1 MEDLIKAI
9 DEITQDDIIK
19 IVISNKIN
27 KDVEYNKITFV
38 YKETNKKQYYQI
50 EKYTDKQVFHE
61 NIDKTDLK
69 NKVLEYLESKYKNL
83 AAWSTN
89 TTFDLK
95 ISKKGKVFLGKKKS
109 DNAKFVNKGHN
120 KEKNYILKEGMIIQP
135 LIDLGVFTKEGKV
148 VNSKYDKYKQI
159 NRFVEIIDDE
169 IKKNDYKELT
179 ILDFG
184 CGKSYLTFVLYYYFV
199 EIKKINVKMIGLDLK
214 ADVINKCNEIA
225 KAYNYEN
232 LHFEIGDVNGFK
244 YNNKVDMV
252 ITLHACDTATDYALY
267 NAIKWNSKMIFSV
280 HFEIGDVNGFKYN
293 NKVDMVITLHACDTA
308 TDYALYNAIKWNS
321 KMIFSV
327 PCCQH
332 EFNHQMKAE
341 SLDILTKYGIVQE
354 RVAALMTDAT
364 RANLLESV
372 GYKTQLLEF
381 IDIAH
386 SPKNILIRASK
397 SNISKE
403 KREKSLKEVETLIK
417 QFNFKPTLFNLL
429 KNDNLI

>member
-1 MEDLIKAI
+1 MEELKRTL
-9 DEITQDDIIK
+9 EEVFKSEIIK
-19 IVISNKIN
+19 IVRSNKVK
-27 KDVEYNKITFV
+27 KDEKYNKIAINL
-38 YKETNKKQYYQI
+38 KENNKNKFYQI
-50 EKYTDKQVFHE
+50 EKFTDKQVFHE
-61 NIDKTDLK
+61 NIKINEISDKVGELIFG
-69 NKVLEYLESKYKNL
+69 NYKQMT
-83 AAWSTN
+83 AWSN
-89 TTFDLK
+89 NEIFDLK
-95 ISKKGKVFLGKKKS
+95 ISKKGKIFLGKKKN
-109 DNAKFVNKGHN
+109 DNSKIVAKGHN
-120 KEKNYILKEGMIIQP
+120 KEKNYILKEGMIIEP

-159 NRFVEIIDDE
+159 NRFIEIIDDE

-199 EIKKINVKMIGLDLK
+199 KIKNINVKMIGLDLK
-214 ADVINKCNEIA
+214 EDVIKKCNDIA
-225 KAYNYEN
+225 KRYNYEN
-232 LHFEIGDVNGFK
+232 LHFELGD
-244 YNNKVDMV
+244 
-252 ITLHACDTATDYALY
+252 I
-267 NAIKWNSKMIFSV
+267 
-280 HFEIGDVNGFKYN
+280 NGFKYN

-332 EFNHQMKAE
+332 EFNSQMKANE
-341 SLDILTKYGIVQE
+341 LSILTKYGIVQE
-354 RVAALMTDAT
+354 RVAALMTDSV
-364 RANLLESV
+364 RANLLECV

-397 SNISKE
+397 NNISKE
-403 KREKSLKEVETLIK
+403 KKEKSLNEVNNLIRT
-417 QFNFKPTLFNLL
+417 FNFNPTLYNLL

>member
-1 MEDLIKAI
+1 MDNLINAI
-9 DEITQDDIIK
+9 DKIVEGQVFK
-19 IVISNKIN
+19 IVISNKKDKEN
-27 KDVEYNKITFV
+27 KYNKININF
-38 YKETNKKQYYQI
+38 KESKNKKYYQV

-61 NIDKTDLK
+61 NIEIEDLRD
-69 NKVLEYLESKYKNL
+69 YLLDYMENSYKQL
-83 AAWSTN
+83 AAWSEN
-89 TTFDLK
+89 NTFDLK
-95 ISKKGKVFLGKKKS
+95 ISKKGKVFLGKK
-109 DNAKFVNKGHN
+109 NANNSNLINKDHN
-120 KEKNYILKEGMIIQP
+120 KKKNYILEEGMIIEP

-148 VNSKYDKYKQI
+148 VKSKYDKYKQI

-184 CGKSYLTFVLYYYFV
+184 CGKSYLTFILYYYFV

-214 ADVINKCNEIA
+214 EDVIKKCNEVA
-225 KAYNYEN
+225 KRYKYDN
-232 LHFEIGDVNGFK
+232 LHFELGDINGYK

-267 NAIKWNSKMIFSV
+267 NAVKWN
-280 HFEIGDVNGFKYN
+280 
-293 NKVDMVITLHACDTA
+293 A
-308 TDYALYNAIKWNS
+308 

-332 EFNHQMKAE
+332 ELNHQMKPE
-341 SLDILTKYGIVQE
+341 NLNIRTRYGIVQE
-354 RVAALMTDAT
+354 RVAALMTDAV
-364 RANLLESV
+364 RGNLLEAV

-397 SNISKE
+397 SNISKQ
-403 KREKSLKEVETLIK
+403 KIEKSLTEVEKLREE
-417 QFNFKPTLFNLL
+417 FNFNPTLYNLL
-429 KNDNLI
+429 KQDNLI

>member
-1 MEDLIKAI
+1 MDNLINAI
-9 DEITQDDIIK
+9 DKIVEGQVFK
-19 IVISNKIN
+19 IVISNKKDKEN
-27 KDVEYNKITFV
+27 KYNKININF
-38 YKETNKKQYYQI
+38 KESKNKKYYQV

-61 NIDKTDLK
+61 NIEIEDLRD
-69 NKVLEYLESKYKNL
+69 YLLDYMENSYKKL
-83 AAWSTN
+83 ASWSEN
-89 TTFDLK
+89 NTFDLK
-95 ISKKGKVFLGKKKS
+95 ISKKSKEFLGKK
-109 DNAKFVNKGHN
+109 NANNSNLINKDHN
-120 KEKNYILKEGMIIQP
+120 KKKNYILEEGMIIEP

-148 VNSKYDKYKQI
+148 VKSKYDKYKQI

-184 CGKSYLTFVLYYYFV
+184 CGKSYLTFILYYYFV

-214 ADVINKCNEIA
+214 EDVIKKCNEVA
-225 KAYNYEN
+225 KRYKYDN
-232 LHFEIGDVNGFK
+232 LHFELGDINGYK

-267 NAIKWNSKMIFSV
+267 NAVKWN
-280 HFEIGDVNGFKYN
+280 
-293 NKVDMVITLHACDTA
+293 A
-308 TDYALYNAIKWNS
+308 

-332 EFNHQMKAE
+332 ELNHQMKPE
-341 SLDILTKYGIVQE
+341 NLNILTRYGIVQE
-354 RVAALMTDAT
+354 RVAALMTDAV
-364 RANLLESV
+364 RGNLLEAV

-397 SNISKE
+397 SNISKQ
-403 KREKSLKEVETLIK
+403 KIEKSLTEVEKLREE
-417 QFNFKPTLFNLL
+417 FNFNPTLYNLL
-429 KNDNLI
+429 KQDNLI

>member
-1 MEDLIKAI
+1 MDNLINAI
-9 DEITQDDIIK
+9 DKIVEGQVFK
-19 IVISNKIN
+19 IVISNKKDKEN
-27 KDVEYNKITFV
+27 KYNKININF
-38 YKETNKKQYYQI
+38 KESKNKKYYQV

-61 NIDKTDLK
+61 NIEIEDLRDHLLDYME
-69 NKVLEYLESKYKNL
+69 NSYKQL
-83 AAWSTN
+83 AAWSEN
-89 TTFDLK
+89 NTFDLK
-95 ISKKGKVFLGKKKS
+95 ISKKGKVFLGKK
-109 DNAKFVNKGHN
+109 NANNSNLINKDHN
-120 KEKNYILKEGMIIQP
+120 KKKNYILEEGMIIEP

-148 VNSKYDKYKQI
+148 VKSKYDKYKQI

-184 CGKSYLTFVLYYYFV
+184 CGKSYLTFILYYYFV

-214 ADVINKCNEIA
+214 EDVIKKCNEIA
-225 KAYNYEN
+225 KRYNYDN
-232 LHFEIGDVNGFK
+232 LHFELGD
-244 YNNKVDMV
+244 
-252 ITLHACDTATDYALY
+252 I
-267 NAIKWNSKMIFSV
+267 
-280 HFEIGDVNGFKYN
+280 NGFKYN

-332 EFNHQMKAE
+332 EFNSQMKANE
-341 SLDILTKYGIVQE
+341 LSILTKYGIVQE
-354 RVAALMTDAT
+354 RVAALMTDSV
-364 RANLLESV
+364 RANLLECA

-397 SNISKE
+397 ANISKE
-403 KREKSLKEVETLIK
+403 KKEKSLVEVQNLMNTFSFE
-417 QFNFKPTLFNLL
+417 PTLYNLL
-429 KNDNLI
+429 SNDNLI

>member
-1 MEDLIKAI
+1 MLLENTWIRCVVMEDLKKSIEEMIK
-9 DEITQDDIIK
+9 EELIK
-19 IVISNKIN
+19 VVISNKLD
-27 KDVEYNKITFV
+27 KDVKYNKITFLL
-38 YKETNKKQYYQI
+38 KENKKEKYYQI
-50 EKYTDKQVFHE
+50 EQYTDKQVFHE
-61 NIDKTDLK
+61 NIKFDEIYSKL
-69 NKVLEYLESKYKNL
+69 LECIEGQYKQVS
-83 AAWSTN
+83 AWSN
-89 TTFDLK
+89 DTTFDMK
-95 ISKKGKVFLGKKKS
+95 ISKKGKIFLGKKKGS
-109 DNAKFVNKGHN
+109 NEKLANKSHN
-120 KEKNYILKEGMIIQP
+120 REKNYILKEGMIIEP
-135 LIDLGVFTKEGKV
+135 LIDLGVFTREGKV

-214 ADVINKCNEIA
+214 EDVIKKCNDIA
-225 KAYNYEN
+225 KRYKYDN
-232 LHFEIGDVNGFK
+232 LHFELGD
-244 YNNKVDMV
+244 
-252 ITLHACDTATDYALY
+252 I
-267 NAIKWNSKMIFSV
+267 
-280 HFEIGDVNGFKYN
+280 NGFKYN

-332 EFNHQMKAE
+332 EFNKQMKSDE
-341 SLDILTKYGIVQE
+341 FSILTKYGIIQE
-354 RVAALMTDAT
+354 RIAALMTDSV
-364 RANLLESV
+364 RANLLEAM

-397 SNISKE
+397 SKISLDKKKE
-403 KREKSLKEVETLIK
+403 ALDEINRLNKE
-417 QFNFKPTLFNLL
+417 FNFSPTLYKLLENDL
-429 KNDNLI
+429 KNLK

>member
-1 MEDLIKAI
+1 MEDLKRAI
-9 DEITQDDIIK
+9 DEIVQEE
-19 IVISNKIN
+19 IVKVVVSNKMNKDVDYNKIN
-27 KDVEYNKITFV
+27 FMLKENK
-38 YKETNKKQYYQI
+38 KKQYYQI

-61 NIDKTDLK
+61 NIEIEELG
-69 NKVLEYLESKYKNL
+69 NKLLEYVSNNYKQVG
-83 AAWSTN
+83 AWATN
-89 TTFDLK
+89 ATFDLK

-109 DNAKFVNKGHN
+109 DNSKVANKSHN

-159 NRFVEIIDDE
+159 NRFIEIIDDE

-179 ILDFG
+179 VLDFG
-184 CGKSYLTFVLYYYFV
+184 CGKSYLTFVLYYYFTQ
-199 EIKKINVKMIGLDLK
+199 IKNIDVKMIGLDLK
-214 ADVINKCNEIA
+214 ADVIKKCNEIA
-225 KAYNYEN
+225 ERYNYKN
-232 LHFEIGDVNGFK
+232 LKFELGDING
-244 YNNKVDMV
+244 Y
-252 ITLHACDTATDYALY
+252 
-267 NAIKWNSKMIFSV
+267 
-280 HFEIGDVNGFKYN
+280 KYN

-332 EFNHQMKAE
+332 EFNHQMKPE
-341 SLDILTKYGIVQE
+341 SLSILSNYGIVQE
-354 RVAALMTDAT
+354 RIAALMTDAS
-364 RANLLESV
+364 RANLLECA

-397 SNISKE
+397 SNISKD
-403 KREKSLKEVETLIK
+403 KKEKSLKEVQELMK
-417 QFNFKPTLFNLL
+417 QFNFNPTLYNLL

>member
-1 MEDLIKAI
+1 M
-9 DEITQDDIIK
+9 
-19 IVISNKIN
+19 
-27 KDVEYNKITFV
+27 
-38 YKETNKKQYYQI
+38 
-50 EKYTDKQVFHE
+50 
-61 NIDKTDLK
+61 
-69 NKVLEYLESKYKNL
+69 
-83 AAWSTN
+83 
-89 TTFDLK
+89 K
-95 ISKKGKVFLGKKKS
+95 ISKKGKIFLGKKKGS
-109 DNAKFVNKGHN
+109 NEKLANKSHN
-120 KEKNYILKEGMIIQP
+120 REKNYILKEGMIIEP
-135 LIDLGVFTKEGKV
+135 LIDLGVFTREGKV

-214 ADVINKCNEIA
+214 EDVIKKCNDIA
-225 KAYNYEN
+225 KRYKYDN
-232 LHFEIGDVNGFK
+232 LHFELGD
-244 YNNKVDMV
+244 
-252 ITLHACDTATDYALY
+252 I
-267 NAIKWNSKMIFSV
+267 
-280 HFEIGDVNGFKYN
+280 NGFKYN

-332 EFNHQMKAE
+332 EFNKQMKSDE
-341 SLDILTKYGIVQE
+341 FSILTKYGIIQE
-354 RVAALMTDAT
+354 RMAALMTDSV
-364 RANLLESV
+364 RANLLEAM

-397 SNISKE
+397 SKISLDKKKE
-403 KREKSLKEVETLIK
+403 ALDEINRLNKE
-417 QFNFKPTLFNLL
+417 FNFSPTLYKLLENDL
-429 KNDNLI
+429 KNLK

>member
-1 MEDLIKAI
+1 MEELKKALDEVFK
-9 DEITQDDIIK
+9 DEIIK
-19 IVISNKIN
+19 VVISNKIN
-27 KDVEYNKITFV
+27 KEIKYNKISV
-38 YKETNKKQYYQI
+38 NLKETNKGRFYQI
-50 EKYTDKQVFHE
+50 EKFTDKQVFHE
-61 NIDKTDLK
+61 NV
-69 NKVLEYLESKYKNL
+69 NVESINEKIYECLNGAYKQL
-83 AAWSTN
+83 SAWSDNYTY
-89 TTFDLK
+89 DMK

-109 DNAKFVNKGHN
+109 DNSKVAKKGHN
-120 KEKNYILKEGMIIQP
+120 KEKNYILKEGMIIEP

-159 NRFVEIIDDE
+159 NRFIEIIDDE
-169 IKKNDYKELT
+169 IKKNNYKELT

-199 EIKKINVKMIGLDLK
+199 KIKNINVKMIGLDLK
-214 ADVINKCNEIA
+214 EDVIKKCNEIA
-225 KAYNYEN
+225 QRYKYEN
-232 LHFEIGDVNGFK
+232 LHFELGDINGFK

-267 NAIKWNSKMIFSV
+267 NAV
-280 HFEIGDVNGFKYN
+280 
-293 NKVDMVITLHACDTA
+293 
-308 TDYALYNAIKWNS
+308 KWNS

-332 EFNHQMKAE
+332 EFNSQMKADE
-341 SLDILTKYGIVQE
+341 LSILTKYGIVQE
-354 RVAALMTDAT
+354 RVAALMTDSV
-364 RANLLESV
+364 RANLLECA

-381 IDIAH
+381 IDISH

-403 KREKSLKEVETLIK
+403 KREKSLKEVNNLIET
-417 QFNFKPTLFNLL
+417 FNFNPTLYSLL

>member
-1 MEDLIKAI
+1 M
-9 DEITQDDIIK
+9 DDIIK
-19 IVISNKIN
+19 IINEVCKDHIIKLVMSNRKN
-27 KDVEYNKITFV
+27 KEVKYNKVVFSL
-38 YKETNKKQYYQI
+38 KEKNNKEYYQV
-50 EKYTDKQVFHE
+50 EKFTDKQVFHE
-61 NIDKTDLK
+61 NIHIKDL
-69 NKVLEYLESKYKNL
+69 NDRILEYMKDEFKQLN
-83 AAWSTN
+83 AWSRD
-89 TTFDLK
+89 TTYDVR
-95 ISKKGKVFLGKKKS
+95 ISKKGKVFLGKKK
-109 DNAKFVNKGHN
+109 NNNGNVAIKGHN
-120 KEKNYILKEGMIIQP
+120 KEKNYILKEGMLIQP

-159 NRFVEIIDDE
+159 NRFIEIVDDE
-169 IKKNDYKELT
+169 IKKNNYEELT

-214 ADVINKCNEIA
+214 EDVIKKCNEIA
-225 KAYNYEN
+225 KKYKFDN
-232 LHFEIGDVNGFK
+232 LHFELGDINGFK

-267 NAIKWNSKMIFSV
+267 NAIKWN
-280 HFEIGDVNGFKYN
+280 
-293 NKVDMVITLHACDTA
+293 A
-308 TDYALYNAIKWNS
+308 

-341 SLDILTKYGIVQE
+341 NLDILNKYGIIQE
-354 RVAALMTDAT
+354 RVAALMTDSV
-364 RANLLESV
+364 RGNLLECV

-381 IDIAH
+381 IDISH

-397 SNISKE
+397 SNLSKT
-403 KREKSLKEVETLIK
+403 KKEKSLQQVKALMKE
-417 QFNFKPTLFNLL
+417 FNFNPTLYNLL

>member
-1 MEDLIKAI
+1 MEELRSAI
-9 DEITQDDIIK
+9 SEIANERVLK
-19 IVISNKIN
+19 LVVSNKCNKELKYNKIN
-27 KDVEYNKITFV
+27 FFL
-38 YKETNKKQYYQI
+38 KENNKKEYYQI

-61 NIDKTDLK
+61 NIDVEDLEEK
-69 NKVLEYLESKYKNL
+69 LLEYVEGNFKQVS
-83 AAWSTN
+83 AFSSDV
-89 TTFDLK
+89 TFELK

-109 DNAKFVNKGHN
+109 DNAKVANKSHN
-120 KEKNYILKEGMIIQP
+120 KEKNYILKEGMIIEP

-148 VNSKYDKYKQI
+148 VNSMYDKYKQI
-159 NRFVEIIDDE
+159 NRFVELIDDE

-199 EIKKINVKMIGLDLK
+199 EIKKIDVKMIGLDLK
-214 ADVINKCNEIA
+214 EDVIKKCNDIA
-225 KAYNYEN
+225 KQYKYDN
-232 LHFEIGDVNGFK
+232 LHFELGD
-244 YNNKVDMV
+244 
-252 ITLHACDTATDYALY
+252 I
-267 NAIKWNSKMIFSV
+267 
-280 HFEIGDVNGFKYN
+280 NGFKYN

-332 EFNHQMKAE
+332 ELNAQIKSDE
-341 SLDILTKYGIVQE
+341 LSLITKYGIVQE
-354 RVAALMTDAT
+354 RVSALMTDSI
-364 RANLLESV
+364 RANLLEAV

-397 SNISKE
+397 SKISNE
-403 KREKSLKEVETLIK
+403 KKEKSLNEVRNIMNT
-417 QFNFKPTLFNLL
+417 FNLNPTLYKLL
-429 KNDNLI
+429 EKDNFIK

>member
-1 MEDLIKAI
+1 MEELKKAI
-9 DEITQDDIIK
+9 NEIVEGNVIK
-19 IVISNKIN
+19 VVISNKLN
-27 KDVEYNKITFV
+27 KDIKYNKIVFEL
-38 YKETNKKQYYQI
+38 KENNKGEYYQI
-50 EKYTDKQVFHE
+50 EKFTDKQVFHE
-61 NIDKTDLK
+61 NIKINELE
-69 NKVLEYLESKYKNL
+69 NKLFECINLSYKQVN
-83 AAWSTN
+83 AWSNIN
-89 TTFDLK
+89 TYDLK
-95 ISKKGKVFLGKKKS
+95 ISKKGKIFLSKKKS
-109 DNAKFVNKGHN
+109 DNSKIVNKSHN

-214 ADVINKCNEIA
+214 EDVIKKCNDIA
-225 KAYNYEN
+225 KRYKYEN
-232 LHFEIGDVNGFK
+232 LTFELGDINGFK

-267 NAIKWNSKMIFSV
+267 NAIKWN
-280 HFEIGDVNGFKYN
+280 
-293 NKVDMVITLHACDTA
+293 T
-308 TDYALYNAIKWNS
+308 

-332 EFNHQMKAE
+332 ELNAQMKSE
-341 SLDILTKYGIVQE
+341 DLSILTQYGIIQE
-354 RVAALMTDAT
+354 RVAALMTDAI
-364 RANLLESV
+364 RGNLLEVV

-386 SPKNILIRASK
+386 SPKNILIRAAK
-397 SNISKE
+397 GKISKDKKE
-403 KREKSLKEVETLIK
+403 KALKEVDNIIK
-417 QFNFKPTLFNLL
+417 EFNLSPTLYNLL
-429 KNDNLI
+429 KKDELI

>member
-1 MEDLIKAI
+1 MDNLINAI
-9 DEITQDDIIK
+9 DKIVEGQVFK
-19 IVISNKIN
+19 IVISNKKDKEN
-27 KDVEYNKITFV
+27 KYNKININF
-38 YKETNKKQYYQI
+38 KESKNKKYYQV

-61 NIDKTDLK
+61 NIEIEDLRYHLLDYME
-69 NKVLEYLESKYKNL
+69 NSYKQL
-83 AAWSTN
+83 AAWSEN
-89 TTFDLK
+89 NTFDLK
-95 ISKKGKVFLGKKKS
+95 ISKKGKVFLGKK
-109 DNAKFVNKGHN
+109 NANNSNLINKDHN
-120 KEKNYILKEGMIIQP
+120 KKKNYILEEGMIIEP

-148 VNSKYDKYKQI
+148 VKSKYDKYKQI

-184 CGKSYLTFVLYYYFV
+184 CGKSYLTFILYYYFV

-214 ADVINKCNEIA
+214 EDVIKKCNEVA
-225 KAYNYEN
+225 KRYKYDN
-232 LHFEIGDVNGFK
+232 LHFELGDINGYK

-267 NAIKWNSKMIFSV
+267 NAVKWN
-280 HFEIGDVNGFKYN
+280 
-293 NKVDMVITLHACDTA
+293 A
-308 TDYALYNAIKWNS
+308 

-332 EFNHQMKAE
+332 ELNHQMKPE
-341 SLDILTKYGIVQE
+341 NLNILTRYGIVQE
-354 RVAALMTDAT
+354 RVAALMTDAV
-364 RANLLESV
+364 RGNLLEDV

-397 SNISKE
+397 SNISKQ
-403 KREKSLKEVETLIK
+403 KIEKSLTEVEKLREE
-417 QFNFKPTLFNLL
+417 FNFNPTLYNLL
-429 KNDNLI
+429 KQDNLI

>member
-1 MEDLIKAI
+1 MEDLNKAI
-9 DEITQDDIIK
+9 NEIVNEDILK
-19 IVISNKIN
+19 LVISNKVN
-27 KDVEYNKITFV
+27 KNVKYNKITFTLKV
-38 YKETNKKQYYQI
+38 NNKKEYYQI

-61 NIDKTDLK
+61 NINKDILEE
-69 NKVLEYLESKYKNL
+69 KVLEYLLENYKQL
-83 AAWSTN
+83 SAWSKDYN
-89 TTFDLK
+89 FDLK
-95 ISKKGKVFLGKKKS
+95 ISKKGKIFLKKKKS
-109 DNAKFVNKGHN
+109 DNKNIIKKSHN
-120 KEKNYILKEGMIIQP
+120 KEKNYILKEGMIIEP

-169 IKKNDYKELT
+169 IKKNNYKELT

-214 ADVINKCNEIA
+214 EDVIKKCNDIA
-225 KAYNYEN
+225 KRYNYDN
-232 LHFEIGDVNGFK
+232 LHFELGDINGFK

-267 NAIKWNSKMIFSV
+267 NAIKWN
-280 HFEIGDVNGFKYN
+280 
-293 NKVDMVITLHACDTA
+293 T
-308 TDYALYNAIKWNS
+308 

-332 EFNHQMKAE
+332 ELNHQMKAE
-341 SLDILTKYGIVQE
+341 SLKILTRYGIIQE
-354 RVAALMTDAT
+354 RVAALMTDSV
-364 RANLLESV
+364 RANLLECV

-397 SNISKE
+397 GKVSNE
-403 KREKSLKEVETLIK
+403 KREKSLNEVKDLMKE
-417 QFNFKPTLFNLL
+417 FNFKPTLYNLL
-429 KNDNLI
+429 KEDNLI